1 MCSRGTNWVNVPVEG
16 RDGFME
22 HYKRLKN
29 LFDVMEEGHL
39 LLEPLSI
46 EDGGKRFIIRECN
59 DAFLSM
65 FNLHKEIVLNKSFDS
80 IGVVQHENYLKLA
93 SLLED
98 VYETESPG
106 KRDIFFCQSLV
117 DATVTA
123 ITSEGYI
130 DVLIYNWS
138 KRDAFDTAQN
148 LENLT
153 KIFVSRQ
160 LCYIEMNEQ
169 FEIVRFIGDIEKTL
183 HLNRCDLQ
191 LSEAFFKDLIYYKD
205 YDLFVQNI
213 KQTND
218 KIYTDIHFRIIGQH
232 GEKVWVRL
240 DYIKVDTHIAAIIE
254 NIDVSKR
261 VEADF
266 QKNKE
271 TLREV
276 QKLTQTGNWEW
287 DILGDQ
293 YHISEGLM
301 TLLDV
306 APKEVEGLKDFYRE
320 RLTSDPSE
328 GRQSLMSHEA
338 IYEFLKPDGNRIWL
352 SDKHRKKYDDY
363 GNLVSIF
370 GITQEITEEKR
381 LYDQIVQLNE
391 EYESIY
397 HSVKAAIMVV
407 EVLEN
412 GHFMYSNMNAEALGL
427 FDVTEEEVIGESP
440 ENVMD
445 ELGQRLLYHYTTC
458 AQNKESIR
466 VMERLHRYGRE
477 CKLICLLSPKI
488 EEGRVTKIVISA
500 LESF

>member
-1 MCSRGTNWVNVPVEG
+1 M
-16 RDGFME
+16 
-22 HYKRLKN
+22 
-29 LFDVMEEGHL
+29 
-39 LLEPLSI
+39 
-46 EDGGKRFIIRECN
+46 
-59 DAFLSM
+59 
-65 FNLHKEIVLNKSFDS
+65 
-80 IGVVQHENYLKLA
+80 
-93 SLLED
+93 
-98 VYETESPG
+98 
-106 KRDIFFCQSLV
+106 V

-123 ITSEGYI
+123 ITNEGYI

-138 KRDAFDTAQN
+138 KRDTFDTAQN

-160 LCYIEMNEQ
+160 LCYIEMNEG
-169 FEIVRFIGDIEKTL
+169 FEILRFIGDIEKTL
-183 HLNRCDLQ
+183 HLNRSDLQ
-191 LSEAFFKDLIYYKD
+191 ESEDFFKDLIYYKD
-205 YDLFVQNI
+205 YELFVQNF
-213 KQTND
+213 KQSSD
-218 KIYTDIHFRIIGQH
+218 KICTDIHFRIIGQH

-240 DYIKVDTHIAAIIE
+240 DYIKLDQHIAAIVE
-254 NIDVSKR
+254 NIDISKR

-271 TLREV
+271 TLRQV

-306 APKEVEGLKDFYRE
+306 APKEVNVLKDLYKQ
-320 RLTSDPSE
+320 RLTSDPSK
-328 GRQSLMSHEA
+328 GKKSFMSHEG
-338 IYEFLKPDGNRIWL
+338 IYEFLKSDGNRIWL

-363 GNLVSIF
+363 GNLVSVF

-381 LYDQIVQLNE
+381 VYDQIVQLNE

-397 HSVKAAIMVV
+397 HSVKAAIMVI

-412 GHFMYSNMNAEALGL
+412 GHFKYSNMNVEALGL
-427 FDVTEEEVIGESP
+427 FDVTEDEVIGASP
-440 ENVMD
+440 ENVMK

-466 VMERLHRYGRE
+466 VMERLKRYGRE

-488 EEGRVTKIVISA
+488 EEDRVTKIVVSA